1 MLYCVRAKK
10 FFATPLKETLCAV
23 VALLSM
29 TTHGGREFRE
39 FREIS
44 ETEPQSP

>member
-1 MLYCVRAKK
+1 MLYCARAKK
-10 FFATPLKETLCAV
+10 FFATPLKGTLCAV

-44 ETEPQSP
+44 ETESQSP

>member
-1 MLYCVRAKK
+1 MLYCARAKK
-10 FFATPLKETLCAV
+10 FFATPPKGALCAV

-29 TTHGGREFRE
+29 TTHGGREVEEFRE

-44 ETEPQSP
+44 ETEP